1 MQWKYWGCEISES
14 HTTAA
19 LGQSCNVPSLAG
31 RHSQPIMPK
40 HCLCP
45 FSEQNKTKTNTLPM
59 LASFCERCGIFPHGE
74 RLPERWEPQRDPVH
88 RLGGRNPSVLVSW
101 GALATLPCVT
111 QTGRWDFGECRLCC
125 PSREGSVPCSLLQDC
140 FSILYVL
147 LNWRK
152 NLQF

>member
-1 MQWKYWGCEISES
+1 MRFLNLTPPQP
-14 HTTAA
+14 
-19 LGQSCNVPSLAG
+19 LGRAVMCPLWLAG
-31 RHSQPIMPK
+31 IHSPSCQSIAYVHSQSKI
-40 HCLCP
+40 
-45 FSEQNKTKTNTLPM
+45 KTKTNTLPM

-111 QTGRWDFGECRLCC
+111 QAGRWDFGECRLCC